1 MDFSNHNFKEGIIWK
16 EMLLSTTCFFLL
28 VVASFGVLL
37 SGQAATD
44 TYFSL
49 YYGDS
54 VNWSGW
60 MTLGRFTAVL
70 FKQILV
76 ALKLNTMDP
85 TVQTVSL
92 MIMTVVSMEWI
103 FVSFRPLFEGKLNI
117 VFLGTCVALA
127 YINPFYA
134 EWFLFPEC
142 YFMFGLSAVLCGA
155 YVHSVCGEMNV
166 KKWAVSLV
174 LLILAV
180 NCYQSNLSF
189 CLIFALVARW
199 MWNGGSL
206 NLTTFK
212 DLTCGIVHCAIA
224 AVSNLLMMS
233 IVQTYGYASKA
244 SRAAEFSFASIIA
257 NIKTLIDD
265 QKWIM
270 DSGMGLMEGKW
281 IAALWFLIIAALLVK
296 CVIAIKRK
304 KIADTTVLIVLG
316 IGMYLSVFAIQV
328 LSGDLWLAQRTI
340 VPFFAAAAGVAML
353 AYDRD
358 HWHIKSV
365 LLIAMLVFLFISIIT
380 DQRIC
385 TERMITNRLDIEE
398 AKEILYEI
406 AEYEQENNLDV
417 TKIQI
422 QNDTYPTWAYPGIH
436 ASHDINVRAMAY
448 PKVAHCLL
456 NIAGEQK
463 MEMIIS
469 DPETFPLDTGR
480 DQNCFDL
487 SQQLLIEG
495 DTAYLILY

>member
-155 YVHSVCGEMNV
+155 YEE
-166 KKWAVSLV
+166 K
-174 LLILAV
+174 
-180 NCYQSNLSF
+180 
-189 CLIFALVARW
+189 
-199 MWNGGSL
+199 
-206 NLTTFK
+206 
-212 DLTCGIVHCAIA
+212 
-224 AVSNLLMMS
+224 
-233 IVQTYGYASKA
+233 
-244 SRAAEFSFASIIA
+244 
-257 NIKTLIDD
+257 
-265 QKWIM
+265 IM
-270 DSGMGLMEGKW
+270 G
-281 IAALWFLIIAALLVK
+281 
-296 CVIAIKRK
+296 
-304 KIADTTVLIVLG
+304 
-316 IGMYLSVFAIQV
+316 
-328 LSGDLWLAQRTI
+328 
-340 VPFFAAAAGVAML
+340 
-353 AYDRD
+353 
-358 HWHIKSV
+358 
-365 LLIAMLVFLFISIIT
+365 
-380 DQRIC
+380 
-385 TERMITNRLDIEE
+385 
-398 AKEILYEI
+398 
-406 AEYEQENNLDV
+406 
-417 TKIQI
+417 
-422 QNDTYPTWAYPGIH
+422 
-436 ASHDINVRAMAY
+436 
-448 PKVAHCLL
+448 
-456 NIAGEQK
+456 
-463 MEMIIS
+463 
-469 DPETFPLDTGR
+469 
-480 DQNCFDL
+480 
-487 SQQLLIEG
+487 
-495 DTAYLILY
+495 